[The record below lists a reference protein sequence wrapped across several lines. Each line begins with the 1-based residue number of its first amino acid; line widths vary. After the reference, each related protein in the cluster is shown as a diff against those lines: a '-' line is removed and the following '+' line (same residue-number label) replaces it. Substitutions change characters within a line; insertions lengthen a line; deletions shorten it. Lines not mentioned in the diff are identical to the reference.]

1 MVEVTALQAF
11 ADVLKLFG
19 NQGGLIIK
27 FRPTASPISAQE
39 PVFALL
45 DGIPVPFFISS
56 LQRRGQDRA
65 EVTFEALTRIS
76 PARELIGKTLYLHRP
91 CQKNRKS
98 AKSTPADPSVLIGF
112 NAYDG
117 DKPLGSVDAYIDWEN
132 NPCLSIQME
141 NRENALLIPFHPEF
155 IIEIDASTRRIRL
168 TLPEGFTE
176 IF

>member
-27 FRPTASPISAQE
+27 FRPTASPISAKE
-39 PVFALL
+39 PVFALM

-65 EVTFEALTRIS
+65 DVTFETLTRVS

-91 CQKNRKS
+91 AKKARK
-98 AKSTPADPSVLIGF
+98 AARPAPADPSLLIGF
-112 NAYDG
+112 SAYDG
-117 DKPLGSVDAYIDWEN
+117 DRPLGQVDAYMDWDN

-141 NRENALLIPFHPEF
+141 NRENALLVPFHPEF
-155 IIEIDASTRRIRL
+155 ITEIDGAARCLRL